1 LTLFIILALQL
12 PKVAPLILCS
22 GSATAL
28 TLEAPSHKV
37 AFGIYPHR
45 RFTERVRTHGEF
57 SMVRMTSAPTLYGRV
72 RSESEG
78 FLQVPHSVSR
88 SKIKQAKP

>member
-1 LTLFIILALQL
+1 MLHECRLFNFIIRH
-12 PKVAPLILCS
+12 VRS
-22 GSATAL
+22 TL

-57 SMVRMTSAPTLYGRV
+57 SMVRMTLAPTLYGRV